1 MNKRVTFSIAAVMS
15 LMTTGPAPASTKPCR
30 SKDGRIIE
38 CPKARKP
45 SPRCKDANGRF
56 AACPTPSSGNPKGN
70 QPSPR

>member
-1 MNKRVTFSIAAVMS
+1 MNKRVTLSIAAVMS

-30 SKDGRIIE
+30 SKDGRIVE

-45 SPRCKDANGRF
+45 SPRCKDAKGRF
-56 AACPTPSSGNPKGN
+56 AACLTPSSGNPEGN